1 MAIKTYKDLEV
12 WQLAMSLA
20 EDVYVASRTF
30 PSDEKF
36 ALRDQ
41 LRRAAVS
48 IPSNIAEGFGRD
60 TTKDFLHFL
69 FMARGSLFE
78 VTTQLELARRL
89 KYLSDTTNLN
99 EKAERVGMM
108 INALA
113 TRLKERLSARAT
125 NREPRTTSHEP
136 RTTNHEPRTTNRESL
151 ITNH

>member
-1 MAIKTYKDLEV
+1 MAIKTYKDLDV
-12 WQLAMSLA
+12 WQLAMSLV
-20 EDVYVASRTF
+20 EDVYVASRMF

-41 LRRAAVS
+41 LRRASVS

-69 FMARGSLFE
+69 FVARGSLFE

-89 KYLSDTTNLN
+89 KYLSDITNLN
-99 EKAERVGMM
+99 EKAGRVGMM

-113 TRLKERLSARAT
+113 KRLKARLSARAT
-125 NREPRTTSHEP
+125 SH
-136 RTTNHEPRTTNRESL
+136 
-151 ITNH
+151 

>member
-12 WQLAMSLA
+12 WQLAMSLV

-36 ALRDQ
+36 ALCDQ

-89 KYLSDTTNLN
+89 KYLSDITNLN
-99 EKAERVGMM
+99 EKAGRVGMM

-113 TRLKERLSARAT
+113 TRLKTRLSARAT
-125 NREPRTTSHEP
+125 NREPRTT
-136 RTTNHEPRTTNRESL
+136 NHENG
-151 ITNH
+151 H

>member
-1 MAIKTYKDLEV
+1 MAIKTYKDLDV
-12 WQLAMSLA
+12 WQLAMSLV
-20 EDVYVASRTF
+20 EDVYVASKTF

-69 FMARGSLFE
+69 FVARGSLFE

-89 KYLSDTTNLN
+89 KYLSDITNLN
-99 EKAERVGMM
+99 EKAGRVGMM

-113 TRLKERLSARAT
+113 KRLKARLSVRA
-125 NREPRTTSHEP
+125 PSH
-136 RTTNHEPRTTNRESL
+136 
-151 ITNH
+151 

>member
-12 WQLAMSLA
+12 WQLAMSLV
-20 EDVYVASRTF
+20 EDVYAASGTF

-41 LRRAAVS
+41 LRRAAFSV
-48 IPSNIAEGFGRD
+48 PSNIAEGFGRD

-69 FMARGSLFE
+69 FMSRGSLFE
-78 VTTQLELARRL
+78 MTTQLELARRL
-89 KYLSDTTNLN
+89 KYLSDAANLN

-113 TRLKERLSARAT
+113 TRLKGRLSV
-125 NREPRTTSHEP
+125 
-136 RTTNHEPRTTNRESL
+136 RTTNHEPRTTNHE
-151 ITNH
+151 NGD

>member
-12 WQLAMSLA
+12 WQLAMSLV
-20 EDVYVASRTF
+20 EDVYAASGTF

-48 IPSNIAEGFGRD
+48 VPSHIAEGFGRD

-69 FMARGSLFE
+69 FMSRGSLFE
-78 VTTQLELARRL
+78 MTTQLELARRL
-89 KYLSDTTNLN
+89 KYLSDAANLN

-113 TRLKERLSARAT
+113 TRLKGRLSV
-125 NREPRTTSHEP
+125 
-136 RTTNHEPRTTNRESL
+136 RTTNHEPRTTNHE
-151 ITNH
+151 NDD

>member
-12 WQLAMSLA
+12 WQLAMSLV
-20 EDVYVASRTF
+20 EDVYAASGTF

-48 IPSNIAEGFGRD
+48 VPSNIAEGFGRD

-69 FMARGSLFE
+69 FMSRGSLFE
-78 VTTQLELARRL
+78 MTTQLELARRL
-89 KYLSDTTNLN
+89 KYLSDASNLN

-113 TRLKERLSARAT
+113 TRLKTRLSARAT
-125 NREPRTTSHEP
+125 NREPRTTNHEP
-136 RTTNHEPRTTNRESL
+136 RTTNHENG
-151 ITNH
+151 H

>member
-1 MAIKTYKDLEV
+1 MAIKTYKDLDV
-12 WQLAMSLA
+12 WQLAMSLV
-20 EDVYVASRTF
+20 EDVYVASRMF

-89 KYLSDTTNLN
+89 KYLSDITNLN
-99 EKAERVGMM
+99 EKAGRVGMM

-113 TRLKERLSARAT
+113 TRLKERLSARTT
-125 NREPRTTSHEP
+125 NREPRTA
-136 RTTNHEPRTTNRESL
+136 NHEND
-151 ITNH
+151 